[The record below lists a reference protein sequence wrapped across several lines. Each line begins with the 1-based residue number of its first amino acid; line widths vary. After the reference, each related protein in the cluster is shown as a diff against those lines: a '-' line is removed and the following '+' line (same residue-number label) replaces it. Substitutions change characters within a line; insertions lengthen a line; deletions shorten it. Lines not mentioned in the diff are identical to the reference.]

1 MRRRRRPPRQPRQRP
16 ALGAKQYWS
25 ASGTPAFVPP
35 KALSALAQSTGATTQ
50 RAHSYCMPVRCCGLR
65 RRVPVGHR
73 RHGPTV
79 GACGEPASG
88 GPLPPRRRRLR
99 TTIRSGQLESAP
111 GSSRPGMRSCRTC
124 GAATTNSRPKWGHA
138 TAWPPRTPN
147 SRPPSD
153 RPGTSTASACPTP
166 QQRNSARRSPSC
178 TYTGGRIRRRRRR
191 SPSWSYLRPPRVEP
205 TLEVIAVDLGGARI
219 AETRRALRVLET
231 SHPPAYYLPRADVA
245 PPVSCARV
253 RAGHGASSRG
263 GQSISTWCPGR
274 FGAAGPFKGGP

>member
-1 MRRRRRPPRQPRQRP
+1 MCRETGKHGSKGGPPPTPRVLDEFLPAAQHVTVPYANNRVAGRPRP
-16 ALGAKQYWS
+16 AQ
-25 ASGTPAFVPP
+25 GT
-35 KALSALAQSTGATTQ
+35 ATTHA
-50 RAHSYCMPVRCCGLR
+50 RPE
-65 RRVPVGHR
+65 
-73 RHGPTV
+73 T
-79 GACGEPASG
+79 
-88 GPLPPRRRRLR
+88 GPLVC
-99 TTIRSGQLESAP
+99 

-205 TLEVIAVDLGGARI
+205 TLEVIAVELGGARI

-274 FGAAGPFKGGP
+274 FGAAGPFKGGA

>member
-1 MRRRRRPPRQPRQRP
+1 
-16 ALGAKQYWS
+16 
-25 ASGTPAFVPP
+25 
-35 KALSALAQSTGATTQ
+35 
-50 RAHSYCMPVRCCGLR
+50 
-65 RRVPVGHR
+65 
-73 RHGPTV
+73 
-79 GACGEPASG
+79 
-88 GPLPPRRRRLR
+88 
-99 TTIRSGQLESAP
+99 
-111 GSSRPGMRSCRTC
+111 MRSCRTC

-191 SPSWSYLRPPRVEP
+191 SPSWSYPRPPRVEP

-231 SHPPAYYLPRADVA
+231 SHPPACYLPRAPRPPRVLRPSAGRTWCEFKGWAEYFDV
-245 PPVSCARV
+245 VSRQV
-253 RAGHGASSRG
+253 RRRGPLQRG
-263 GQSISTWCPGR
+263 GVKPPQVGVR
-274 FGAAGPFKGGP
+274 FRPAPYRRGCDRMKPRTQAVCRSARHRARCETGLVAQRSGE

>member
-1 MRRRRRPPRQPRQRP
+1 
-16 ALGAKQYWS
+16 
-25 ASGTPAFVPP
+25 
-35 KALSALAQSTGATTQ
+35 
-50 RAHSYCMPVRCCGLR
+50 
-65 RRVPVGHR
+65 
-73 RHGPTV
+73 
-79 GACGEPASG
+79 
-88 GPLPPRRRRLR
+88 
-99 TTIRSGQLESAP
+99 
-111 GSSRPGMRSCRTC
+111 MRSCRTC

-153 RPGTSTASACPTP
+153 RPGTSTASACPTL

-231 SHPPAYYLPRADVA
+231 SHPPACYLPRADVA
-245 PPVSCARV
+245 PPRPAPECGPDMVRVQGVGRVFRRGVPAGSAPRAPSGGAVKPPQVGVKFRPAPYRRGCDRMRPRTQAVCRSARH
-253 RAGHGASSRG
+253 RARCETGLVAQRSGE
-263 GQSISTWCPGR
+263 
-274 FGAAGPFKGGP
+274 